1 MITHTYIITA
11 LDFPPE
17 SASAA
22 DILSQDERFCNAA
35 FFDIETTG
43 FSARKNAIYL
53 IGSLRPE
60 GDHWLL
66 TQWLAEDKSAD
77 EQRAILNAFF
87 ADIAA
92 CTRLVTY
99 NGATFDLPF
108 IDKKC
113 EALGLEVRLSHWEHL
128 DLYKEIRKLNK
139 LLKLESLK
147 LKAVEA
153 FLGIHREDEY
163 SGGALIPIF
172 ETFTQSGNENLKQLL
187 LLHNYE
193 DIRDMLFILPMLAYQ
208 YLFTGSGMFTAR
220 SNITEQPGEGQLQLS
235 ITPLHPLPKPLPTV
249 SLPFVPKNP
258 AAAGHAADHS
268 AAAGHNADR
277 TAIDDPSAGSVSSEA
292 PAFPGSPAAARTITL
307 TVGTTEVLLNLPLL
321 CAEMKFFYKD
331 YKDYYYLPAEDCA
344 IHKSVAGFVDKDHR
358 RRATPKNCYTKKA
371 GVFLPQPT
379 DCFTPAFKEQYDDTL
394 TWFEYDPQL
403 LLGVHAAEYIQSFL
417 RLFTSGSL

>member
-11 LDFPPE
+11 QDFPPE
-17 SASAA
+17 SASAP
-22 DILSQDERFCNAA
+22 DILSQDERFYNAV

-43 FSARKNAIYL
+43 FSAKKNAIYL

-60 GDHWLL
+60 GDHWQL
-66 TQWLAEDKSAD
+66 TQWLAEDKSTD

-87 ADIAA
+87 ADIAT

-113 EALGLEVRLSHWEHL
+113 EALGLMARLSHWEHL
-128 DLYKEIRKLNK
+128 DLYKEIRRLNK
-139 LLKLESLK
+139 VLKLESLK

-172 ETFTQSGNENLKQLL
+172 ETFAKSGNENLKQLL

-208 YLFTGSGMFTAR
+208 YLFTGNSMFTIQT
-220 SNITEQPGEGQLQLS
+220 NITKQPGDSQLQLS
-235 ITPLHPLPKPLPTV
+235 LTPLHPLPKPLPAL
-249 SLPFVPKNP
+249 SLSLAPTPDRP
-258 AAAGHAADHS
+258 ATASLTTDCA
-268 AAAGHNADR
+268 
-277 TAIDDPSAGSVSSEA
+277 AID
-292 PAFPGSPAAARTITL
+292 SPAADSLSTAPSGGGTDPSCPGCTITL
-307 TVGTTEVLLNLPLL
+307 TAGTDKVLLTLPLL
-321 CAEMKFFYKD
+321 SAELKFFYENH
-331 YKDYYYLPAEDCA
+331 KDYYYLPAEDCA
-344 IHKSVAGFVDKDHR
+344 IHKSVAGFVDKDFR

-371 GVFLPQPT
+371 GVFLPQPMA
-379 DCFTPAFKEQYDDTL
+379 CFTPAFKEHYDDTL

-403 LLGVHAAEYIQSFL
+403 LLGAHADEYIQSFL
-417 RLFTSGSL
+417 RLFTLGSL